1 MQSYSAMP
9 LVRVV
14 NILELIQLMIVLLQ
28 DVKIIVMI
36 SHRLNLVKV
45 IILVQNNAVEQIK

>member
-36 SHRLNLVKV
+36 SHILNLVKV
-45 IILVQNNAVEQIK
+45 IILVQNNAMEQIK